1 MIKMNILNFKIK
13 MFKKLFQRMKL
24 KSKLIK

>member
-1 MIKMNILNFKIK
+1 MIKMNILSFKIK
-13 MFKKLFQRMKL
+13 MFKKLFKKMKL